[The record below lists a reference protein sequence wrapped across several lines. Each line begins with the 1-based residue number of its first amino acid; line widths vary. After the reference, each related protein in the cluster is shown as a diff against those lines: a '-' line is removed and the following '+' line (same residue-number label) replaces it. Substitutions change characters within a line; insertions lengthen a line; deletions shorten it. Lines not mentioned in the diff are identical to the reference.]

1 MKLLSFHTRSIDSN
15 LLIIISV
22 IVAVI
27 VQVMDKSFGN
37 TFTLSLGNA
46 FPPADIV
53 VFGLMVLISI
63 IIQSMLIK
71 KTRGSLRIEG
81 SKSKLGKA
89 VVIIAILLQYAAIS
103 ILVITLFQIVFTSEY
118 NVHLLETIVGINLIT
133 SSVLLAMLLSRFL
146 RTLKKSSSK
155 VVLAYTISIAILL
168 LNDIITFIYIDNFL
182 QRKPDFITTQFNPW
196 ASYSPTTS
204 SNVVSAY
211 QIMWIVSFVALWIAT
226 ILLTNHYA
234 SKTKT
239 KYWIMV
245 SLPIIYFASIYLIAN
260 LERLHLLELLG
271 VQDNPVYSYMYN
283 LFLNTVRTAGGI
295 TFGVAFFMLS
305 KTIMHT
311 QLEKSIVISGAGL
324 VLLFSANASSLIIM
338 TLYPPWGIISA
349 TYSIIGSYLLIIGL
363 DSATFYLAT
372 DASLRRIIAK
382 LPRQEYDLL
391 KSLGY
396 SETENIV
403 TSKIKNFSK
412 QVYSEIRFDN
422 FFYTSSEP
430 TNIQE
435 YINNVLTEVKKGDK
449 TLPRNGKDEPTNQ
462 AQK

>member
-1 MKLLSFHTRSIDSN
+1 MKLLSFHTNSHDGN

-37 TFTLSLGNA
+37 TFTLSLSNT
-46 FPPADIV
+46 FPRADIL

-63 IIQSMLIK
+63 AIQSVLIK
-71 KTRGSLRIEG
+71 KTRGSLKLER

-89 VVIIAILLQYAAIS
+89 VVLIAILLQYAAAG
-103 ILVITLFQIVFTSEY
+103 ILIITLFQIVLTLEY
-118 NVHLLETIVGINLIT
+118 NVHILETIVGINLIT
-133 SSVLLAMLLSRFL
+133 SSVLLTILSSRFL
-146 RTLKKSSSK
+146 RTFSKSPRK
-155 VVLAYTISIAILL
+155 VVLAYTIAIAVLSL
-168 LNDIITFIYIDNFL
+168 SEIITFIYVDNFL
-182 QRKPDFITTQFNPW
+182 QRKPDYITSQFSPW
-196 ASYSPTTS
+196 ASYSPTAS
-204 SNVVSAY
+204 PNVVSAY
-211 QIMWIVSFVALWIAT
+211 QITAIVSFVALWIAT
-226 ILLTNHYA
+226 VFLTNHYA

-245 SLPIIYFASIYLIAN
+245 SLPIIYFASIYLISY
-260 LERLHLLELLG
+260 LEQVHLLEQLG
-271 VQDNPVYSYMYN
+271 VQDNPLYSYTYN

-295 TFGVAFFMLS
+295 MFSVAFFVLS
-305 KTIMHT
+305 KIIMHT
-311 QLEKSIVISGAGL
+311 QLKKSIVIIGAGI

-349 TYSIIGSYLLIIGL
+349 SFSITGSYLLIIGL

-382 LPRQEYDLL
+382 LPQKEYDLL

-403 TSKIKNFSK
+403 TSKVKNFSK
-412 QVYSEIRFDN
+412 QVYHEIEFDN
-422 FFYTSSEP
+422 LFYISSEP

-435 YINNVLTEVKKGDK
+435 YINKVLMEVRRGNR
-449 TLPRNGKDEPTNQ
+449 TLLGKGKDESSNQ
-462 AQK
+462 AQI